1 MKKDKSG
8 CGCEVFGK
16 CGACQTLNLDYEE
29 ELSLK
34 MKREIAL
41 LKRFGH
47 IEEILPSPGGEEGK
61 RPLGYRN
68 KAQYLFQYNGG
79 RINMGLYR
87 SSDGGLTR
95 VDRCPME
102 APELASVARTV
113 RKMLEPY
120 GLKVWDGRRGTLRHV
135 MVRKGFATGELLCAL
150 VTKGGLFEKAQEF
163 ADELAGRHPELKSV
177 SVIANDTD
185 TPLFMSGEE
194 YVLHGPGYIWDELCG
209 CRFRISAKA
218 FYQVNPGATELLY
231 RKAAEF
237 AEIGPDSRVLD
248 AYCGIGT
255 VGIVAAKG
263 GCGSLEGFDVSEDA
277 VRDAEK
283 NAAENGIGNAVFSAR
298 KDGGFKA
305 DGEKRYDVV
314 LADPPRAGCDRR
326 FLGSVLRANPE
337 RLVYISCNPETLAR
351 DLEILREGYRVK
363 AIQPVD
369 LFPGTYHVET
379 VVLMMR
385 AEAGKA

>member
-135 MVRKGFATGELLCAL
+135 MVRKGFATGELLC
-150 VTKGGLFEKAQEF
+150 
-163 ADELAGRHPELKSV
+163 
-177 SVIANDTD
+177 
-185 TPLFMSGEE
+185 FMSGEE
-194 YVLHGPGYIWDELCG
+194 YVLCGPGYIWDELCG

-298 KDGGFKA
+298 KDGGFRA

-369 LFPGTYHVET
+369 LFPGTYHIET
-379 VVLMMR
+379 VVELTHV
-385 AEAGKA
+385 